1 MTIESLKWR
10 GEFGSTPDQHALK
23 RRMILREA
31 GQAFNARGYS
41 DVSLDQVAARLGI
54 SKTVCYYYFKDKNDL
69 LMCCAEIGL
78 EIYEHALDVGE
89 AMEGAAIDRLV
100 EFVRTYV
107 RGIMSENGMGAMFND
122 LYALR
127 PESLE
132 LIRKRQRKAFR
143 RLRRL
148 LEQGV
153 EDGSVVAENL
163 IDSANW
169 LLSAPLMVRRLAEA
183 ERGRDYTHLAEN
195 YAMLARRS
203 LEPRSTSHAPAPLRV
218 A

>member
-1 MTIESLKWR
+1 MAIESQKWK
-10 GEFGSTPDQHALK
+10 GEFGPTPDQHALK

-78 EIYEHALDVGE
+78 ELYEHALDVGE
-89 AMEGAAIDRLV
+89 AVEGRALDRLV
-100 EFVRTYV
+100 EFVRAYV
-107 RGIMSENGMGAMFND
+107 RGIMSESGMGAMFND

-132 LIRKRQRKAFR
+132 IIRKRQRKAFR

-153 EDGSVVAENL
+153 EEGSVVAENV

-183 ERGRDYTHLAEN
+183 ERGRDYTHLADN
-195 YAMLARRS
+195 YAELARRS
-203 LEPRSTSHAPAPLRV
+203 LEPRRG
-218 A
+218 